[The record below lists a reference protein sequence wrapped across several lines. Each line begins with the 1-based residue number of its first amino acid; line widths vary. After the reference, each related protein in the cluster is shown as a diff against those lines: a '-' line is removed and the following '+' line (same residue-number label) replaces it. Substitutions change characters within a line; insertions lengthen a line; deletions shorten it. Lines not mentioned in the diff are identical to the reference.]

1 MPPAV
6 LALLW
11 SLIPSVTWKQIVKG
25 AGCGDVAGKA
35 IQSRGLGEGLSRG
48 CSVCSVEKS
57 LGDVPGGKDTQDMT
71 TICRCFCEVQGGAV
85 ARSGPGVAEL
95 ARVAGRAHTGRA
107 TSLRTFH
114 GLVSPL
120 YAHSQQS
127 VTKDGFSLYGT

>member
-57 LGDVPGGKDTQDMT
+57 LGDVPGGKDTED
-71 TICRCFCEVQGGAV
+71 FCEVQGGAV

-95 ARVAGRAHTGRA
+95 GRVAGRAHTGRA

-120 YAHSQQS
+120 YAHSQ
-127 VTKDGFSLYGT
+127 